1 MVKLI
6 RRIRNNKI
14 ITVLLAFLGIALPLI
29 MFGEESFFRF
39 RITYPR
45 FIQNIN
51 EFVYSLCSNDLISIF
66 RILLIIMILSL
77 IFIKN
82 KIIKAIIVFV
92 TLFPFL
98 EVLWFGYHVNEWS
111 LPKYIIEVLKELF
124 FLN

>member
-6 RRIRNNKI
+6 RKIRNNKI
-14 ITVLLAFLGIALPLI
+14 ITVVLSFLGIALPLI

-51 EFVYSLCSNDLISIF
+51 EFVYTLCSGELISIF

-82 KIIKAIIVFV
+82 RIIKAIIVFL

-98 EVLWFGYHVNEWS
+98 EALWFGYHVNDWS
-111 LPKYIIEVLKELF
+111 LPKYIIEILKELF

>member
-1 MVKLI
+1 MVQLI
-6 RRIRNNKI
+6 RKIRNNKI
-14 ITVLLAFLGIALPLI
+14 ITVLLAFLGIGLPLI
-29 MFGEESFFRF
+29 LFGEESFFRF

-111 LPKYIIEVLKELF
+111 LPKYIIEILKELF

>member
-6 RRIRNNKI
+6 RKVRNNKI
-14 ITVLLAFLGIALPLI
+14 ITLVLSFLGIALPLI

-39 RITYPR
+39 RITYPG
-45 FIQNIN
+45 FIKNIN
-51 EFVYSLCSNDLISIF
+51 EFVYTLCSGELISIF

-82 KIIKAIIVFV
+82 RIIKAIIVFL

-98 EVLWFGYHVNEWS
+98 EALWFGYHVNDWS
-111 LPKYIIEVLKELF
+111 LPKYIIEILKELF

>member
-6 RRIRNNKI
+6 KDIRNNKI
-14 ITVLLAFLGIALPLI
+14 ITLLLSFLGIALPLI

-39 RITYPR
+39 KITYPR

-51 EFVYSLCSNDLISIF
+51 EFIYSLCSGDLISVF

-82 KIIKAIIVFV
+82 KIIKAIIASV

-98 EVLWFGYHVNEWS
+98 EALWFGYHVNEFS
-111 LPKYIIEVLKELF
+111 LLKYIIEVLKELL

>member
-6 RRIRNNKI
+6 RKVRNNKI
-14 ITVLLAFLGIALPLI
+14 ITLVLSFLGIALPLI

-51 EFVYSLCSNDLISIF
+51 EFIYSFFSGELISIF

-98 EVLWFGYHVNEWS
+98 EALWFGYHVNDWS
-111 LPKYIIEVLKELF
+111 LLKYIIEILKELF